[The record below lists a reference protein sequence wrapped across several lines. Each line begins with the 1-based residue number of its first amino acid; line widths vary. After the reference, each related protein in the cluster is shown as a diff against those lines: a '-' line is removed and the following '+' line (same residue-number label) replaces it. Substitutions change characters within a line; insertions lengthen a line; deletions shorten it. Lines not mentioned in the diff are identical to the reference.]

1 MAASGIARQSKPTIS
16 WRHRASLGS
25 RKIFVEYNGLAFHS
39 GASAVAHDNERT
51 TALAALR
58 WRGLFFDET
67 TPERRIVE
75 KIKEA
80 LL

>member
-1 MAASGIARQSKPTIS
+1 
-16 WRHRASLGS
+16 
-25 RKIFVEYNGLAFHS
+25 
-39 GASAVAHDNERT
+39 VAHDNERT